1 MIEESLLTD
10 DVRALIGRT
19 GDPAPVRVTRRA
31 AERAMDVY
39 YGHHDGA
46 VAPDGA
52 VVGVVLAALEN
63 ESESEWLRFPDLLPD
78 SLLISNEWEFERPLR
93 LDEELTVQSR
103 LVDINERFG
112 GRFGY
117 SIYFRSDVEFRDSN
131 DAIVAR
137 SVRTMMQYDAAS
149 ARDGGEE

>member
-19 GDPAPVRVTRRA
+19 SEPVRVRLTRRA

-46 VAPDGA
+46 VAPDGT
-52 VVGVVLAALEN
+52 VKGVALAAIEN
-63 ESESEWLRFPDLLPD
+63 ESEWLRFPDLLPD
-78 SLLISNEWEFERPLR
+78 GLLISNEWEFERPLR
-93 LDEELTVQSR
+93 VDEELTVQSR
-103 LVDINERFG
+103 LADINERFG

-117 SIYFRSDVEFRDSN
+117 SLYFRSDVEFRDSEN
-131 DAIVAR
+131 ILVAR